1 MGLGSAAHRLG
12 GVWMQS
18 VRGVKRLIA
27 LYYGKMFDKIH
38 CYYLHRKAEFLMF
51 LQQVTQTYACFWVK
65 VLEKAPPPSTP
76 YSLLL
81 SRLTHKSQLP
91 WCAPTASE
99 TAKPQSNTQRIS
111 HRTRRKPYFS
121 MVLFPLVC
129 MFIFLP
135 CVKLF
140 HKYILV
146 QHSRS
151 SLTHMR

>member
-1 MGLGSAAHRLG
+1 
-12 GVWMQS
+12 
-18 VRGVKRLIA
+18 
-27 LYYGKMFDKIH
+27 MFDKIH

-99 TAKPQSNTQRIS
+99 RTKPQSNTQRIS

-129 MFIFLP
+129 MFLFLLCEAFLQIYSSPTFTFQLDAHALRLFNP
-135 CVKLF
+135 CAI
-140 HKYILV
+140 KYLKVI
-146 QHSRS
+146 SERN
-151 SLTHMR
+151 SLSIV